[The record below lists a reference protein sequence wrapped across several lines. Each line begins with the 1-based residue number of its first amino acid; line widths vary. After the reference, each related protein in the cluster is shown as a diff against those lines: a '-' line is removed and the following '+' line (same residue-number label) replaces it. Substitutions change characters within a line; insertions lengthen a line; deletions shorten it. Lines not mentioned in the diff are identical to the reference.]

1 MERNLKELTL
11 DKMIKYDYI
20 EFYQRDIDFDIIR
33 NGYFSKGDVTSEVL
47 LLEEQILNDK
57 IYTLLECIVGKT
69 IVDIKMV
76 RFDYHLG
83 IKIYYSDG
91 IEDIIDNVDLIKGAY
106 KYFKKEGINKGEVY
120 IKQSKYSRY
129 WEVGLGK
136 DFEFGDC
143 RISCKEFLLE
153 AIIEVTRNNLI
164 PII

>member
-11 DKMIKYDYI
+11 DKMIKYGYI

-47 LLEEQILNDK
+47 LLEEQILSDK
-57 IYTLLECIVGKT
+57 IYSLLEYLVGET

-91 IEDIIDNVDLIKGAY
+91 TEDIIDNVDLIRGAY
-106 KYFKKEGINKGEVY
+106 TYFKKEGINKGDVH